1 MPVMSRRLFMGGLSL
16 AAATPW
22 LGSPAPVAAQSDDK
36 DGVTFRTYDDVTL
49 QGYLTR
55 SAAGGNRSPVVIML
69 HGYGDDPNKG
79 DFPGLA
85 RKLSEKGFN
94 VLRFDFRGHGRST
107 LIASKF
113 WNDFRGVRGG
123 AYYPRLADDVMAARV
138 ALDQMNDSSE
148 VNTSSVYLIG
158 AKDAVTLGM
167 LYISAEWSRP
177 QKLPPGIINQFPLL
191 GPRNRQTILNPG
203 DACCGWDVAGAVWLS
218 PVRNP
223 AVPLPAIQSWVLA
236 APEMRE
242 RTPMLFIYGDKDT
255 RSKAEARTFM
265 NDVLAAR
272 VPGGAAPNLPLTQL
286 RGIEK
291 TDLVGVNLLGKDLGT
306 EKLIIDY
313 LEALEKERKNM
324 IRVPNRGYTPPPPG
338 INLPAFGVCKI

>member
-113 WNDFRGVRGG
+113 WDDPINLSYMKNLTRKKPLKQKLELNDFRGVRGG

-218 PVRNP
+218 P
-223 AVPLPAIQSWVLA
+223 
-236 APEMRE
+236 
-242 RTPMLFIYGDKDT
+242 
-255 RSKAEARTFM
+255 
-265 NDVLAAR
+265 
-272 VPGGAAPNLPLTQL
+272 
-286 RGIEK
+286 
-291 TDLVGVNLLGKDLGT
+291 
-306 EKLIIDY
+306 
-313 LEALEKERKNM
+313 
-324 IRVPNRGYTPPPPG
+324 
-338 INLPAFGVCKI
+338 